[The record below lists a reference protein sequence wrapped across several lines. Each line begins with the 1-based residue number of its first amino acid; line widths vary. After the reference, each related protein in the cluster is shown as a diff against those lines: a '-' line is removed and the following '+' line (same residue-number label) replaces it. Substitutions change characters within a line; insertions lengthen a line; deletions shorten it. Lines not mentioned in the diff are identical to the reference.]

1 MAALLGAARSV
12 VSQKKVRYQLDGF
25 DLDLTYITN
34 QVIAMGFPT
43 EGAEAAYRNP
53 MSEVQRFFQTKHA
66 GHYRIYNLCIEKGR
80 EYTMDKFED
89 ICEDYQCE
97 DHNPMPLKTLHE
109 FAVHCTEYLK
119 QDPKNVAAIRESRI
133 CHGLPSAG
141 LATHLSLH
149 AKTCR
154 LQGR

>member
-34 QVIAMGFPT
+34 QIIAMGFPT

-53 MSEVQRFFQTKHA
+53 MSEVQRFFKEKHA

-80 EYTMDKFED
+80 EYKLDRFED

-97 DHNPMPLKTLHE
+97 DHNPMSLDKLHA
-109 FAVHCTEYLK
+109 FSVHCHEYLQK
-119 QDPKNVAAIRESRI
+119 DPKNVAAIREFAI
-133 CHGLPSAG
+133 D
-141 LATHLSLH
+141 
-149 AKTCR
+149 
-154 LQGR
+154 GRERERNSWG